1 MGPREEDN
9 SVLLLGAVI
18 LICGLIAGVTWL
30 LEPTPALAGKS
41 TERVSHQTPVGS
53 RALTPARVIV
63 PFTPN
68 TTPGER

>member
-9 SVLLLGAVI
+9 SVLLLGAVA
-18 LICGLIAGVTWL
+18 LICGVIAFAPWL
-30 LEPTPALAGKS
+30 AEPTPALAGKAI
-41 TERVSHQTPVGS
+41 TPQAAAIDAG
-53 RALTPARVIV
+53 ALAPARVIV